1 MNDLAPLKEQTPTA
15 AFGYVPPNNPL
26 WLATKKHVFIMA
38 GTRAGKGINLIL
50 PHLLRYQ
57 GSVFALDPKGE
68 NAKTTGRRREQ
79 LNEKTHY
86 LDPFGISGKPQ
97 SRYNPLSRFTEENM
111 AVESMALA
119 EALIMAE
126 KRDHWTAGG
135 QQLLAGLILHVYTSP
150 NIPPEQKDLPY
161 VRRLLLGDCK
171 GTIRDMIDNEGG
183 DGQVFMVGKSFFE
196 TDDKELSG
204 IISTAQRQTE
214 ILDIPQIAACLSA
227 SGEGEEVDFKDYHH
241 STMSVFLCLSA
252 PKFPVFNRWLRLVL
266 TAAMNE
272 MTDILDPPVLP
283 VCFLLDELQ
292 TLGHVKIVENAIGL
306 AAGYGVQIW
315 SVFQDLGALKELYK
329 SRWPSFIGNA
339 GVRVVFNLGDND
351 SADYWSKFAGMREVE
366 KISSQQDTYGI
377 TSGQSVSSMMHPLIT
392 PDELMLN
399 YAKDKML
406 VFTEGMHPIESWR
419 VPYFIDQSLNGLW
432 D

>member
-1 MNDLAPLKEQTPTA
+1 MNDLTQKEQTPTA
-15 AFGYVPPNNPL
+15 VFGYVPGHSPL

-50 PHLLRYQ
+50 PHLLRYE

-68 NAKTTGRRREQ
+68 NAQKTGRRRQQ

-86 LDPFGISGKPQ
+86 LDPFAISGKPQ

-111 AVESMALA
+111 AAESMALA
-119 EALIMAE
+119 DALMMPE
-126 KRDHWTAGG
+126 KRDHWTAAG
-135 QQLLAGLILHVYTSP
+135 QQLLAGIILHVYTSP
-150 NIPPEQKDLPY
+150 AIPPEKKDLPM
-161 VRRLLLGDCK
+161 VRRLLLGDCN
-171 GTIRDMIDNEGG
+171 GTLRDMIDSEAG
-183 DGQVFMVGKSFFE
+183 DGLVFMVAKSFLE
-196 TDDKELSG
+196 MEEKERSG
-204 IISTAQRQTE
+204 VISTAQRQTE
-214 ILDIPQIAACLSA
+214 ILDIPQIAACLAA
-227 SGEGEEVDFKDYHH
+227 SGPGEEVDFEDYHR

-272 MTDILDPPVLP
+272 MTDRLDPPPLP

-292 TLGHVKIVENAIGL
+292 TLGHVQVVENAIGL

-351 SADYWSKFAGMREVE
+351 SADYWSKFAGLREVE
-366 KISSQQDTYGI
+366 KSSSQQDVYGI
-377 TSGQSVSSMMHPLIT
+377 SSGQSVSSILHPLIA
-392 PDELMLN
+392 PNELMFK

-406 VFTEGMHPIESWR
+406 VFAEGMHPIESWR
-419 VPYFIDQSLNGLW
+419 VPYFKDDSLAGLW